1 MNYNLCYNSIVKE
14 RPDGALFALGG
25 FSLVV
30 VSSFRTGI
38 CRLYGVFALVG
49 TQGKSLK
56 FLSFLLTIVLHY
68 GIIKTWK
75 GGEDLGKAQR
85 KAPQRFCL

>member
-25 FSLVV
+25 SSLAA

-38 CRLYGVFALVG
+38 CRLYGVFCVG
-49 TQGKSLK
+49 GDAEKKLK
-56 FLSFLLTIVLHY
+56 IPLFPVDNS
-68 GIIKTWK
+68 
-75 GGEDLGKAQR
+75 
-85 KAPQRFCL
+85 